1 MKVQYQIRYKS
12 SILPIC
18 IKTADG
24 FAAQS
29 KNFQGEQY
37 FVIKSE
43 RETKQQQDA
52 AWRRSV
58 ARRTYFTYKC
68 WIFDQFSPR
77 SGILMMKRHIHTHV
91 FISAEKFRKVMA
103 CMEELE
109 LGTILPIQFSYT
121 TTQYQGGRQEFPI
134 GVANS
139 MYIYFLNNSF
149 GHLGFWV
156 VGFWGFRAVVLLGF
170 RGLGLEG

>member
-58 ARRTYFTYKC
+58 ARRTYFTCYKC
-68 WIFDQFSPR
+68 RIFDQFSPR
-77 SGILMMKRHIHTHV
+77 SGILMMKRHTHTRLHKRGK
-91 FISAEKFRKVMA
+91 ISQSHGMHGGTRYYTNNIVQLHYDLVPGRA
-103 CMEELE
+103 
-109 LGTILPIQFSYT
+109 LGISTVCI
-121 TTQYQGGRQEFPI
+121 
-134 GVANS
+134 
-139 MYIYFLNNSF
+139 FLDNSF

-156 VGFWGFRAVVLLGF
+156 VGFWGFRAVVLSGF